1 VNRGGKKR
9 QTKMI
14 TAAPKDLVA
23 AHGAL
28 GRKLHIVPSLNLV
41 VTRLGDQPERSFNN
55 EFWKRI
61 MAAKKN

>member
-1 VNRGGKKR
+1 
-9 QTKMI
+9 MI
-14 TAAPKDLVA
+14 AAAPKDLVA

-28 GRKLHIVPSLNLV
+28 GRKLHVVPSLNLV
-41 VTRLGDQPERSFNN
+41 VTRLGDQPEKAFNN